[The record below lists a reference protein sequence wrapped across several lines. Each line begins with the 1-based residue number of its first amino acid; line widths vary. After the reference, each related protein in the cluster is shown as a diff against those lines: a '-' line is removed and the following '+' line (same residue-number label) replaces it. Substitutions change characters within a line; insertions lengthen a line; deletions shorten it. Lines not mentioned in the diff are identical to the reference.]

1 MITAKPES
9 KIIGGD
15 IQTCEV
21 GETVTITNTSKW
33 KKASVKLNIEEDLF
47 AHFTGTGNNNEY
59 VGASKTFY
67 QVGEK
72 EFSIIAN

>member
-33 KKASVKLNIEEDLF
+33 KKACVKF
-47 AHFTGTGNNNEY
+47 NNEY
-59 VGASKTFY
+59 VVALKTFY